1 MVKTEG
7 VFNPRSTE
15 VAICEQFIDQ
25 PERKR
30 EARDSI
36 RTHYCIPKLITSV
49 DARHLGASLSKQ

>member
-15 VAICEQFIDQ
+15 VAICEQFIYQ

-36 RTHYCIPKLITSV
+36 HIHPKLITSV